1 MGKDITHYTNHTKSL
16 QQLKRKKA
24 CTCRIHTMVFSGFE
38 KLKCTWQRNKIMP
51 KIYRRMCI
59 TVLLLNSVFYGKRWK
74 KQLAKWVA
82 CHPSP
87 PAGKYDVILDMKIAL
102 IRCIIS
108 IMCNN
113 QSCIKIVCM
122 LCIMHVTVS
131 DVWRA
136 L

>member
-24 CTCRIHTMVFSGFE
+24 CTCRIYTRAFSGFE
-38 KLKCTWQRNKIMP
+38 KLK
-51 KIYRRMCI
+51 CI
-59 TVLLLNSVFYGKRWK
+59 TVLLLNSVFYRKRLLQ

-87 PAGKYDVILDMKIAL
+87 PAGKYDVVLDMKIAL

-113 QSCIKIVCM
+113 
-122 LCIMHVTVS
+122 
-131 DVWRA
+131 
-136 L
+136 